1 VNVDDV
7 GDDGSEQEADML
19 KDQLSRWLN
28 AGTDEQAARITAF
41 EAARAENQERRVP
54 LIVEALGYLGAALA
68 VIAVLILAQEFWAD
82 LELWGRLA
90 LLGIV
95 TLGLLIAGWVLR
107 DSPLEAVRRLA
118 GFLWLFAAVGVA
130 FTFGILTADGFD
142 SSPEG
147 AALVGSLAAVAF
159 GFVLWR
165 LRTESLQQL
174 AFFAALVSAAMS
186 VVGVADWSEE
196 FLGLS
201 MWAIGTVWLFLTW
214 GTVIHPT
221 TTGYALGSIG
231 ALVGVQMMSFD
242 GVGWPMLL
250 GVAVA
255 GALIAASVALR
266 QIVLLA
272 LGAAGVFVFVPQ
284 VVFHYFGDSLGAPVT
299 LLLSGAALI
308 GGAVAL
314 ARLMGEIREDIAEE
328 SKEVTS

>member
-1 VNVDDV
+1 
-7 GDDGSEQEADML
+7 
-19 KDQLSRWLN
+19 
-28 AGTDEQAARITAF
+28 
-41 EAARAENQERRVP
+41 
-54 LIVEALGYLGAALA
+54 ALGYLGGALA
-68 VIAVLILAQEFWAD
+68 VIAVLILAEEFWAD

-130 FTFGILTADGFD
+130 FTFGILSADGFD

-147 AALVGSLAAVAF
+147 AALVGSLAAIVF

-174 AFFAALVSAAMS
+174 ALFAAIVATLISM
-186 VVGVADWSEE
+186 VGVFEWPDEMW
-196 FLGLS
+196 GLS
-201 MWAIGTVWLFLTW
+201 MWAAGTAWLFLTW
-214 GTVIHPT
+214 GMVIRPE
-221 TTGYALGSIG
+221 TTGYALGSVA
-231 ALVGVQMMSFD
+231 ALFGVQMLAFEGD
-242 GVGWPMLL
+242 GWPLLL
-250 GVAVA
+250 GVVLA
-255 GALIAASVALR
+255 GALIVTSVTLR

-272 LGAAGVFVFVPQ
+272 LGAAGVFIFVPQ
-284 VVFHYFGDSLGAPVT
+284 VVFHFFGDSLGAPVA

-314 ARLMGEIREDIAEE
+314 ARLMGEIKEDIEE
-328 SKEVTS
+328 EAAS